1 MNGNDKINKSMKVLL
16 SSAIICAFMT
26 GSAFSQQNGKTEPAN
41 NQKKEETKKTTDK
54 ITSDKAVDGWR
65 ISDYKPYI
73 TAIKD
78 LEKLSK
84 EYSEF
89 MLKRSIDEYSRGL
102 DTLDDMLTEIER
114 LRTEYKNKKY
124 LNEKW
129 YWQEVDR
136 KNAQERYI
144 QRLKNEAK
152 TKSITNFTKSINNLD
167 KIKSNELKNDPKYI
181 EFKSKLFRVYVSTQF
196 DLGNFKPCL
205 PILERYITLSEE
217 TRKDIWAYKYL
228 ANCYAFMEET
238 LKKSKSPSE
247 EDIVY
252 YKNMKNKSMLQ
263 AVELKHGTDSV
274 EFKELQRI
282 VQLDEKKSESI
293 NINK

>member
-1 MNGNDKINKSMKVLL
+1 MNVNDKINRFTKFFMASML
-16 SSAIICAFMT
+16 ICSFC
-26 GSAFSQQNGKTEPAN
+26 SVPAFSQQNQNKPADN
-41 NQKKEETKKTTDK
+41 KKNDQSTAKRTDK
-54 ITSDKAVDGWR
+54 IEADKALDGWR
-65 ISDYKPYI
+65 ITDYKPYI
-73 TAIKD
+73 SAIKD

-114 LRTEYKNKKY
+114 LRSEYKNKKY

-144 QRLKNEAK
+144 YRLKIEAK
-152 TKSITNFTKSINNLD
+152 TKSITNFTKSINTID
-167 KIKSNELKNDPKYI
+167 KIKSNELRNDPKYL

-205 PILERYITLSEE
+205 PILERYITLREE
-217 TRKDIWAYKYL
+217 NRKDIWAYKYL

-263 AVELKHGTDSV
+263 AIELKHGTDSV

-282 VQLDEKKSESI
+282 VQLDEKKSEAI
-293 NINK
+293 NFSR